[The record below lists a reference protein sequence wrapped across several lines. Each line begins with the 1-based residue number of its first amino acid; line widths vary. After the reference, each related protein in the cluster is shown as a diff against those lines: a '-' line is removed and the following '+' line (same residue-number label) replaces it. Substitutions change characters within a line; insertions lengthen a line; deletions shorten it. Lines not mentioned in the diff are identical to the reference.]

1 MKNLFFVAAAA
12 FMMASCG
19 QTPPAEGGY
28 TDFSLPTPDGKEL
41 KLSKTVHKNEYTL
54 LDFWAS
60 WCGPC
65 MGEVPYLKTVYET
78 YHDRGFEIF
87 AVSYDNDAEAWK
99 SAIAENGMNWIHV
112 SSLNGWESPTQA
124 MYQVYSIPRNLL
136 IDGEGYIIAEN
147 LRGEELVAKLAELMP
162 AE

>member
-1 MKNLFFVAAAA
+1 
-12 FMMASCG
+12 MMAACG
-19 QTPPAEGGY
+19 PRAPKEGGY
-28 TDFSLPTPDGKEL
+28 TDFALPSVDGKEL

-65 MGEVPYLKTVYET
+65 MGEVPYLKAAYET

-87 AVSYDNDAEAWK
+87 GVSYDNDATSWK
-99 SAIAENGMNWIHV
+99 KAITDNNMNWIHV

-136 IDGEGYIIAEN
+136 IDRKGYIVAEN
-147 LRGEELVAKLAELMP
+147 LRGEELSAKLAELMP
-162 AE
+162 E